1 MKTYVLDASA
11 LLALLEGKPDAIKVK
26 GILQEAMR
34 DRAGVLMS
42 AVNYGEAY
50 GTILR
55 VHGQDRAL
63 ATMSVVQPLPVQIVA
78 ADRQRCC
85 RAAEIKNRYKLYY
98 GDSFAAELAL
108 ERKAT
113 LVTSDSDFRR
123 IGHGFPIL
131 WLKP

>member
-1 MKTYVLDASA
+1 MRTYVLDASA
-11 LLALLEGKPDAIKVK
+11 LFALLEGKPGAIKVK

-34 DRAGVLMS
+34 ERADVLMS
-42 AVNYGEAY
+42 AVNYGEVY

-55 VHGQDRAL
+55 VYGQDRAL
-63 ATMSVVQPLPVQIVA
+63 ATMSAVQPLPIQIIA
-78 ADRQRCC
+78 ADTQRCC

-98 GDSFAAELAL
+98 ADSFAAELAL

-123 IGHGFPIL
+123 IAKAFPIL

>member
-63 ATMSVVQPLPVQIVA
+63 VTMSVVQPLPVQIVA

-85 RAAEIKNRYKLYY
+85 RAAEIKSRYKLYY

-123 IGHGFPIL
+123 MGHGFPIL